1 MVMKKYEVHV
11 QNTKNGP
18 IEHDY
23 DLVEREG
30 VVMLSHSNNTSWSEH
45 ARGQMV
51 GSLIDD
57 GNEIIITLDDKKK
70 PIKLDYKQAAELQM
84 LLLANSSSEYI
95 TQIRESK
102 TVMSYTGL
110 GA

>member
-1 MVMKKYEVHV
+1 MKKYEVHV

-23 DLVEREG
+23 DLVEREN
-30 VVMLSHSNNTSWSEH
+30 VVMLSYSNNTSWSERV
-45 ARGQMV
+45 RGQMV
-51 GSLIDD
+51 ASLIDD

-84 LLLANSSSEYI
+84 LLLANSSSEYV
-95 TQIRESK
+95 TQIKESK